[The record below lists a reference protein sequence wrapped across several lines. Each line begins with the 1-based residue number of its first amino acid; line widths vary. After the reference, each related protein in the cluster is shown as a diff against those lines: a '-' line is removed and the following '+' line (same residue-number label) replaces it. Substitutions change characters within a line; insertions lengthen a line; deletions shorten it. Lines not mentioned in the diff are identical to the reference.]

1 MATSGGSQHRFGGQS
16 WKTALEAMLLHKVR
30 ALLSMTG
37 VVIGSASI
45 VLVVTAGL
53 TGGRYVIAQ
62 IEGVGSN
69 IVYAEHVGHQPSGG
83 LGDELTMADLE
94 AVRNEVPE
102 VVDVAGSRDAPVSIV
117 TEARQRTVALVGVTD
132 GFQRIRRL
140 VLLQGRYFDQ
150 DELASGAKVGLLTEE
165 LAAAMFPGADP
176 VGSIA
181 RVGDLRLTVVGV
193 FRERVST
200 FGASELQRESVVV
213 PFHLMRYVTGAE
225 YIKVLY
231 AQASSAQTV
240 AAVTEQLG
248 EIVRARH
255 RPGARYQVENLSGLL
270 AAAEQISTALTLTLL
285 AVAFIALLVSGIGIM
300 NVMLVT
306 VTERTREIGLR
317 MAVGAPRR
325 SILDQFLI
333 EAGTISGVGAAGGVA
348 LAVGLVIL
356 IRSFLP
362 AGISLPISDVSI
374 VAALIASG
382 SVGIAFGYLPARRA
396 ANLNPVEALRYE

>member
-1 MATSGGSQHRFGGQS
+1 MTTRGRSGYHLGQS
-16 WKTALEAMLLHKVR
+16 WKVALEALLLHKVR

-45 VLVVTAGL
+45 VLVVTAAL

-69 IVYAEHVGHQPSGG
+69 IVYAEHVGRQPSGG
-83 LGDELTMADLE
+83 LADELTIGDLD

-132 GFQRIRRL
+132 GWQRIRRV
-140 VLLQGRYFDQ
+140 VLLRGRYFDQ
-150 DELASGAKVGLLTEE
+150 DELASGTKVCLVTED

-176 VGSIA
+176 VGATA

-200 FGASELQRESVVV
+200 FGVSELQRESVVV
-213 PFHLMRYVTGAE
+213 PFHLMRYVTGEE

-240 AAVTEQLG
+240 ATVTEQLG

-255 RPGARYQVENLSGLL
+255 RLGARYQVENLSGLL
-270 AAAEQISTALTLTLL
+270 AAARRISTALTLTLL

-325 SILDQFLI
+325 AILDQFLI
-333 EAGTISGVGAAGGVA
+333 EAGTISGVGAVAGVA
-348 LAVGLVIL
+348 LAAGLVYL
-356 IRSFLP
+356 IRSLLP
-362 AGISLPISDVSI
+362 EGIGLPISELSI
-374 VAALIASG
+374 VAALAASG
-382 SVGIAFGYLPARRA
+382 SVGIAFGYLPAKRA
-396 ANLNPVEALRYE
+396 ARLNPVEALRYE